1 MTKRPPI
8 GKGTSP
14 ASGARQGVLMVMME
28 NYAIKSANFLP
39 SGKIAIGIKMTKTG
53 MNIIR
58 HIDDIGFI
66 LFHIRGNEGQ
76 HLFTVSQPPKLIDK
90 EEMEK
95 MSVYPSLKDGNIYLL
110 VEFNAD
116 LGLDSSNLNPNKI
129 KVDKRERYDANY
141 CLVGDLIESLQDEG

>member
-1 MTKRPPI
+1 MDC
-8 GKGTSP
+8 
-14 ASGARQGVLMVMME
+14 GVLE
-28 NYAIKSANFLP
+28 KSANFLP

-76 HLFTVSQPPKLIDK
+76 HLFALSQPPKLIDK
-90 EEMEK
+90 EEMK
-95 MSVYPSLKDGNIYLL
+95 KLSVYPSFKDGNIYLL
-110 VEFNAD
+110 VEFSAD
-116 LGLDSSNLNPNKI
+116 QELDSSNLNSNKI

-141 CLVGDLIESLQDEG
+141 CLVGDLMESHQDEG